1 MRYKLLGNTGLRVSE
16 LCLGA
21 MTFGEDWD
29 WGANEATSRAMF
41 DAFVEAG
48 GNFFDTANIYTNG
61 TSEKLLGEFVGVDR
75 DRFVIATKYTV
86 MMNANDPNSSGNQR
100 KNLMR
105 SLDASLKRLNT
116 DYIDLYWV
124 HMWDAVTPVEEMMRA
139 LDDVVRAGKVM
150 YIGISDAP
158 AWIVSR
164 AQTLAELRNMTPF
177 AAIQLEY
184 NLVERTV
191 ERDLLPM
198 AEDLNLS
205 ILDWSPLGGGVLT
218 GKYLKA
224 DIGTDN
230 RLSKSEYFER
240 YKAESALQIAQTV
253 VEVAQDADC
262 SPAQVALAW
271 IRQQSPRHIPIVG
284 ARSLEHLQDNLGCL
298 KVTLSTDH
306 LTRLD
311 AVSQI
316 DPGFA
321 LQFLR
326 RLQNLFLGSV
336 TETLDLSLHPTARMV
351 LDRDSTSQH

>member
-1 MRYKLLGNTGLRVSE
+1 MQYKLLGNTGLRVSE
-16 LCLGA
+16 LCLGT
-21 MTFGEDWD
+21 MTFGEEWD
-29 WGANEATSRAMF
+29 WGANRETSQAIF
-41 DAFVEAG
+41 DAFAEAG
-48 GNFFDTANIYTNG
+48 GNFIDTANVYTNG
-61 TSEKLLGEFVGVDR
+61 TSEKLLGEFVGAER

-86 MMNANDPNSSGNQR
+86 MMNPADPNSSGNQR

-124 HMWDAVTPVEEMMRA
+124 HMWDTVTPVEEMMRA

-150 YIGISDAP
+150 YVGISDAP

-164 AQTLAELRNMTPF
+164 AQTIAELKNMTPF

-218 GKYLKA
+218 GKYLNQ
-224 DIGTDN
+224 DSDQN
-230 RLSKSEYFER
+230 RLNKAEYFQH
-240 YKAESALQIAQTV
+240 YKVDRAMQIAQTV
-253 VEVAQDADC
+253 VDIASEIGC
-262 SPAQVALAW
+262 SAAQVALAW
-271 IRQQSPRHIPIVG
+271 IRQQSPRHIPIIG
-284 ARSLEHLQDNLGCL
+284 ARTLEHLKDNLGCL
-298 KVTLSTDH
+298 QVALSEEQ
-306 LTRLD
+306 LTRLN
-311 AVSQI
+311 AASEV

-321 LQFLR
+321 LKFLR
-326 RLQNLFLGSV
+326 RLQNLFLGAAS
-336 TETLDLSLHPTARMV
+336 ETLDLSLHPVSRLV
-351 LDRDSTSQH
+351 LDRK

>member
-1 MRYKLLGNTGLRVSE
+1 MQYKLLGNTGLRVSE

-29 WGANEATSRAMF
+29 WGANRETSQAMF
-41 DAFVEAG
+41 EAFAEAG
-48 GNFFDTANIYTNG
+48 GNFIDTANVYTNG
-61 TSEKLLGEFVGVDR
+61 TSEKMLGEFVSAER

-86 MMNANDPNSSGNQR
+86 MINPNDPNSSGNQR

-105 SLDASLKRLNT
+105 SLEASLKRLNT

-124 HMWDAVTPVEEMMRA
+124 HMWDTVTPVEEMMRA
-139 LDDVVRAGKVM
+139 LDDAVRAGKVM
-150 YIGISDAP
+150 YVGISDAP

-164 AQTLAELRNMTPF
+164 AQTIAELKNMTLF

-218 GKYLKA
+218 GKYLNTDSAHDRLNKA
-224 DIGTDN
+224 
-230 RLSKSEYFER
+230 EYFQH
-240 YKAESALQIAQTV
+240 YKVDRAMQIAQV
-253 VEVAQDADC
+253 VVDVANEIGC
-262 SPAQVALAW
+262 SAAQVALAW
-271 IRQQSPRHIPIVG
+271 IRQRSPRHIPIIG
-284 ARSLEHLQDNLGCL
+284 ARTLDHLKDNLGCL
-298 KVTLSTDH
+298 NVTLNDDQLTH
-306 LTRLD
+306 LN
-311 AVSQI
+311 AASEV

-321 LQFLR
+321 LKFLR
-326 RLQNLFLGSV
+326 RLQNLFLGAA
-336 TETLDLSLHPTARMV
+336 TETLDLSLHPVSRMV
-351 LDRDSTSQH
+351 LDRK

>member
-1 MRYKLLGNTGLRVSE
+1 MQYKLLGNTGLRVSE

-29 WGANEATSRAMF
+29 WGANRETSQAIF
-41 DAFVEAG
+41 DAFAEAG
-48 GNFFDTANIYTNG
+48 GNFIDTANVYTNG
-61 TSEKLLGEFVGVDR
+61 TSERMLGEFVGAER

-86 MMNANDPNSSGNQR
+86 MMNPTDPNSSGNQR

-124 HMWDAVTPVEEMMRA
+124 HMWDTVTPVEEMMRA

-150 YIGISDAP
+150 YVGISDAP

-164 AQTLAELRNMTPF
+164 AQTIAELKNMTPF

-218 GKYLKA
+218 GKYLHQ
-224 DIGTDN
+224 DSEHD
-230 RLSKSEYFER
+230 RLNKSEYFQH
-240 YKAESALQIAQTV
+240 YKIDRAMQIAQTV
-253 VEVAQDADC
+253 VDIANEIGC
-262 SPAQVALAW
+262 SAAQVALAW
-271 IRQQSPRHIPIVG
+271 IRQQSPRHIPIIG
-284 ARSLEHLQDNLGCL
+284 ARTLEHLKDNLDCL
-298 KVTLSTDH
+298 QVGLSEEQFI
-306 LTRLD
+306 RLNTASD
-311 AVSQI
+311 V

-321 LQFLR
+321 LKFLR
-326 RLQNLFLGSV
+326 RLQNLFLGAAS
-336 TETLDLSLHPTARMV
+336 ETLDLSLHPVSRLV
-351 LDRDSTSQH
+351 LDRK

>member
-1 MRYKLLGNTGLRVSE
+1 MKYKLLGNTGLRVSE

-21 MTFGEDWD
+21 MTLGEDWG

-48 GNFFDTANIYTNG
+48 GNFIDTANIYTNG
-61 TSEKLLGEFVGVDR
+61 TSEKLLGEFVGTER
-75 DRFVIATKYTV
+75 DRFVIATKYTM
-86 MMNANDPNSSGNQR
+86 MMNPHDPNSSGNQR

-124 HMWDAVTPVEEMMRA
+124 HMWDTVTPIEEMMRS

-158 AWIVSR
+158 AWIISR
-164 AQTLAELRNMTPF
+164 AQTLAELKNMTPF

-184 NLVERTV
+184 SLVERTV

-218 GKYLKA
+218 GKYLQA
-224 DIGTDN
+224 DVGTDN
-230 RLSKSEYFER
+230 RLNKAEYFEQ
-240 YKAESALQIAQTV
+240 YKAEQSLQIAQAV
-253 VEVAQDADC
+253 VEVAQEVGC

-271 IRQQSPRHIPIVG
+271 IRHQSSRHIPIIG

-298 KVTLSTDH
+298 NVTLSDDH
-306 LTRLD
+306 LTRLNT
-311 AVSQI
+311 VSQI
-316 DPGFA
+316 DPGFT

-326 RLQNLFLGSV
+326 KLQNLFFGAA
-336 TETLDLSLHPTARMV
+336 TETLDLSLHPVSKIV
-351 LDRDSTSQH
+351 LDRK

>member
-1 MRYKLLGNTGLRVSE
+1 MQYKLLGNTGLRVSE

-29 WGANEATSRAMF
+29 WGANRETSQAIF
-41 DAFVEAG
+41 DAFAEAG
-48 GNFFDTANIYTNG
+48 GNFIDTANVYTNG
-61 TSEKLLGEFVGVDR
+61 TSEKLLGEFVSTER

-86 MMNANDPNSSGNQR
+86 MMNPTDPNSSGNQR

-124 HMWDAVTPVEEMMRA
+124 HMWDTVTPVEEMMRA
-139 LDDVVRAGKVM
+139 LDDVVRSGKVM
-150 YIGISDAP
+150 YVGISDAP

-164 AQTLAELRNMTPF
+164 AQTIAELKNMTPF

-218 GKYLKA
+218 GKYLHQDSDQDRLNKA
-224 DIGTDN
+224 
-230 RLSKSEYFER
+230 EYFQH
-240 YKAESALQIAQTV
+240 YKVDRAMQIAQMV
-253 VEVAQDADC
+253 VEVAHEIGC
-262 SPAQVALAW
+262 SAAQVALAW
-271 IRQQSPRHIPIVG
+271 IRQQSPRHIPIIG
-284 ARSLEHLQDNLGCL
+284 ARTLAHLKDNLNCL
-298 KVTLSTDH
+298 NITLSEEQ
-306 LTRLD
+306 LTRLNAASD
-311 AVSQI
+311 V

-321 LQFLR
+321 LKFLR
-326 RLQNLFLGSV
+326 RLQNLFLGGAN
-336 TETLDLSLHPTARMV
+336 ETLDLSLHPVSRLV
-351 LDRDSTSQH
+351 LDRK

>member
-1 MRYKLLGNTGLRVSE
+1 MQYKLLGNTGLRVSE
-16 LCLGA
+16 LCLGT
-21 MTFGEDWD
+21 MTFGEEWD
-29 WGANEATSRAMF
+29 WGANRETSQAIF
-41 DAFVEAG
+41 DAFAEAG
-48 GNFFDTANIYTNG
+48 GNFIDTANVYTNG
-61 TSEKLLGEFVGVDR
+61 TSEKLLSEFISAER

-86 MMNANDPNSSGNQR
+86 MMNPADPNSSGNQR

-124 HMWDAVTPVEEMMRA
+124 HMWDTVTPVEEMMRA

-150 YIGISDAP
+150 YVGISDAP

-164 AQTLAELRNMTPF
+164 AQTIAELKNMTPF

-218 GKYLKA
+218 GKYLNQDSDQDRLNKA
-224 DIGTDN
+224 
-230 RLSKSEYFER
+230 EYFQH
-240 YKAESALQIAQTV
+240 YKVDRAMQIAQTV
-253 VEVAQDADC
+253 VDIASEIGC
-262 SPAQVALAW
+262 SAAQVALAW
-271 IRQQSPRHIPIVG
+271 IRQQSPRHIPIIG
-284 ARSLEHLQDNLGCL
+284 ARTLEHLKDNLGCL
-298 KVTLSTDH
+298 QVALSEEQ
-306 LTRLD
+306 LTRLN
-311 AVSQI
+311 AASEV

-321 LQFLR
+321 LKFLR
-326 RLQNLFLGSV
+326 RLQNLFLGAAS
-336 TETLDLSLHPTARMV
+336 ETLDLSLHPVSRLV
-351 LDRDSTSQH
+351 LDRK

>member
-1 MRYKLLGNTGLRVSE
+1 MQYKLLGNTGLRVSE

-29 WGANEATSRAMF
+29 WGANRETSQAIF
-41 DAFVEAG
+41 DAFAEAG
-48 GNFFDTANIYTNG
+48 GNFIDAANVYTNG
-61 TSEKLLGEFVGVDR
+61 TSERMLGEFVGAER

-86 MMNANDPNSSGNQR
+86 MMNPTDPNSSGNQR

-124 HMWDAVTPVEEMMRA
+124 HMWDTVTPVEEMMRA

-150 YIGISDAP
+150 YVGISDAP

-164 AQTLAELRNMTPF
+164 AQTIAELKNMTPF

-218 GKYLKA
+218 GKYLHQ
-224 DIGTDN
+224 DSEHD
-230 RLSKSEYFER
+230 RLNKSEYFQH
-240 YKAESALQIAQTV
+240 YKIDRAMQIAQTV
-253 VEVAQDADC
+253 VDIANEIGC
-262 SPAQVALAW
+262 SAAQVALAW
-271 IRQQSPRHIPIVG
+271 IRQQSPRHIPIIG
-284 ARSLEHLQDNLGCL
+284 ARTLEHLKDNLDCL
-298 KVTLSTDH
+298 QVGLSEEQFI
-306 LTRLD
+306 RLNTASD
-311 AVSQI
+311 V

-321 LQFLR
+321 LKFLR
-326 RLQNLFLGSV
+326 RLQNLFLGAAS
-336 TETLDLSLHPTARMV
+336 ETLDLSLHPVSRLV
-351 LDRDSTSQH
+351 LDRK

>member
-1 MRYKLLGNTGLRVSE
+1 MHYKLLGNTGLRVSE

-29 WGANEATSRAMF
+29 WGANRETSQAMF
-41 DAFVEAG
+41 EAFAEAG
-48 GNFFDTANIYTNG
+48 GNFIDTANVYTNG
-61 TSEKLLGEFVGVDR
+61 TSEKMLGEFVGLER

-86 MMNANDPNSSGNQR
+86 VTHPNDPNSSGNQR

-105 SLDASLKRLNT
+105 SLEASLKRLNT

-124 HMWDAVTPVEEMMRA
+124 HMWDTVTPVEEMMRA
-139 LDDVVRAGKVM
+139 LDDVVRSGKVM
-150 YIGISDAP
+150 YVGISDAP

-164 AQTLAELRNMTPF
+164 AQTIAQLKNMTPF

-218 GKYLKA
+218 GKYLT
-224 DIGTDN
+224 TDSSQD
-230 RLSKSEYFER
+230 RLNKSEHFQH
-240 YKAESALQIAQTV
+240 YKVDRAMQIAQIV
-253 VEVAQDADC
+253 VSIANEMDC
-262 SPAQVALAW
+262 SAAQVALAW
-271 IRQQSPRHIPIVG
+271 IRQQSPRHIPIIG
-284 ARSLEHLQDNLGCL
+284 ARNLNHLKDNLGCL
-298 KVTLSTDH
+298 KVTLSDEQ
-306 LTRLD
+306 LIRLNS
-311 AVSQI
+311 ASEI

-326 RLQNLFLGSV
+326 RLQNLFLGAA
-336 TETLDLSLHPTARMV
+336 TETLDLSLHPVSKLV
-351 LDRDSTSQH
+351 LDRTS